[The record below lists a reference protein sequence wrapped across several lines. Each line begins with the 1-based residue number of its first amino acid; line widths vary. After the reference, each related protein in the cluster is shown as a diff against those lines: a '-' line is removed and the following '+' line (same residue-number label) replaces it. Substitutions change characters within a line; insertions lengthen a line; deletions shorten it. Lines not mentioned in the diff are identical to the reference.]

1 MVIDNDIYI
10 GKRSIPILLSAPH
23 TMIQY
28 LEERVKLNE
37 PYTKAIALYLNKYCD
52 VNCIIKINDI

>member
-1 MVIDNDIYI
+1 
-10 GKRSIPILLSAPH
+10 
-23 TMIQY
+23 MIQY

-52 VNCIIKINDI
+52 VNFIIKINDIRYI